1 MRGREKGNDVCP
13 YPFPGGLIGA
23 RRRTHKVKENDKDAA
38 LIKEKNS
45 REFLKKT
52 KKLVANTKK
61 NWWRTPKVLLGKK
74 GPEFGQDASVR
85 VFVF

>member
-1 MRGREKGNDVCP
+1 MGTERRNNGKRWVCP

-45 REFLKKT
+45 RENKEKEL
-52 KKLVANTKK
+52 
-61 NWWRTPKVLLGKK
+61 
-74 GPEFGQDASVR
+74 E
-85 VFVF
+85 